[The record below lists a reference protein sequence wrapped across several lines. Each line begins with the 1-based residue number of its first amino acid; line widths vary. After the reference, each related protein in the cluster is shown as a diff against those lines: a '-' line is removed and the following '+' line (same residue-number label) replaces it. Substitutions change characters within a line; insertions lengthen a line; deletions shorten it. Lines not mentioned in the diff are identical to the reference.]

1 MKGLR
6 PLNLTRKAM
15 KMSPKR
21 PITKLIVTLS
31 MTSVVGFS
39 GQRSIRSRFVEE
51 KMSRF
56 KKKGRFLG
64 EKNGFDFR

>member
-31 MTSVVGFS
+31 MTSVQWGLRTDTN
-39 GQRSIRSRFVEE
+39 QKIEE
-51 KMSRF
+51 MSRF
-56 KKKGRFLG
+56 KIR
-64 EKNGFDFR
+64 FDFRSLSNGMC